1 MYSKKEYLIHTTLFI
16 LTLIATTLAGGEWLF
31 GKSILGEGEGLLTQ
45 EYFLKSLHF
54 SIPFIGI
61 LFVHEMGHL
70 LTAIHYKVKSS
81 LPYFI
86 PAWLGFLGSPSIGTF
101 GAVIQMKSFINS
113 RKKFFDIGVAGP
125 LAGFIV
131 AIFVLVYG
139 FTNLPN
145 ADYIYEIYPEYLDPN
160 FEGHSEAD
168 GYLTLE
174 MGYNL
179 LFFIF
184 EKTLADPEKM
194 PNMSEIIHF
203 PYLFAGYLA
212 LFFTALN
219 LLPIGQ
225 LDGGHVVFGLFP
237 KHHKWISLVAYTA
250 FVFYAG
256 LGVLNPF
263 ETIDTLMWTIP
274 LYIGFLYIC
283 FRRADLSEQNKWM
296 VVLLIAS
303 VQYLLVFLIPTIQG
317 YSGWLFFAFLLGRV
331 MGLAHPEVN
340 GTKELSRNR
349 KIIGWIA
356 IVIFILCFTPQP
368 FIFE

>member
-1 MYSKKEYLIHTTLFI
+1 MYTKKEYLIHTLLFI
-16 LTLIATTLAGGEWLF
+16 LTLIATTLAGGEWLY
-31 GKSILGEGEGLLTQ
+31 GKSILGESDNFLTK
-45 EYFLKSLHF
+45 EYFIKSLHF

-61 LFVHEMGHL
+61 LLFHEMGHL

-101 GAVIQMKSFINS
+101 GAIIQMKSYINS

-125 LAGFIV
+125 IAGFII

-139 FTNLPN
+139 FINLPE
-145 ADYIYEIYPEYLDPN
+145 ADYIYEIHPEYLDPN
-160 FEGHSEAD
+160 FKHSEDD
-168 GYLTLE
+168 GYQNLE

-184 EKTLADPEKM
+184 EKSLADPEKM
-194 PNMSEIIHF
+194 PNMSEIIHY

-219 LLPIGQ
+219 LLPISQ

-237 KHHKWISLVAYTA
+237 RHHKWVSLATYIG
-250 FVFYAG
+250 FVSYAG
-256 LGVLNPF
+256 LGLLSPF
-263 ETIDTLMWTIP
+263 EPIETLMWTIP

-283 FRRADLSEQNKWM
+283 FRKAEISEQNKW
-296 VVLLIAS
+296 VIVLLIAS
-303 VQYLLVFLIPTIQG
+303 IQYLLVFLLPNIQG
-317 YSGWLFFAFLLGRV
+317 YSEWLFFAFLLGRV
-331 MGLAHPEVN
+331 MGLSHPEVK
-340 GTKELSRNR
+340 GTKKLNGKR

-356 IVIFILCFTPQP
+356 IIIFILCFTPQP

>member
-1 MYSKKEYLIHTTLFI
+1 MYSKKEYFIHSLLFT

-31 GKSILGEGEGLLTQ
+31 GRSILEDEDRFLTL
-45 EYFLKSLHF
+45 EYFYKSLHF
-54 SIPFIGI
+54 SVPFIGI
-61 LFVHEMGHL
+61 LLIHELGHL

-86 PAWLGFLGSPSIGTF
+86 PAWFGFLGWPTIGTF
-101 GAVIQMKSFINS
+101 GAVIRMKSQINS
-113 RKKFFDIGVAGP
+113 RKKFFDIGIAGP
-125 LAGFIV
+125 TAGFLV
-131 AIFVLVYG
+131 ALCVLVYG
-139 FTNLPN
+139 FTNLPD
-145 ADYIYEIYPEYLDPN
+145 ADYIYEIHPEYLDPN
-160 FEGHSEAD
+160 FQGHSEAD
-168 GYLTLE
+168 EYLTLE

-179 LFFIF
+179 LFYIF

-225 LDGGHVVFGLFP
+225 LDGGHIVFGLFP
-237 KHHKWISLVAYTA
+237 KNHKWISIGAYIA
-250 FVFYAG
+250 FILYAG
-256 LGVLNPF
+256 LGVVSPYEPL
-263 ETIDTLMWTIP
+263 DTLMWTLP

-283 FRRADLSEQNKWM
+283 FRRAGMSEQNKWM
-296 VVLLIAS
+296 TILLIVSA
-303 VQYLLVFLIPTIQG
+303 QYLLVFFIPTVKG
-317 YSGWLFFAFLLGRV
+317 YSGWLFFAFLLGRI

-349 KIIGWIA
+349 KILGWIA
-356 IVIFILCFTPQP
+356 IVIFVLCFTPQP

>member
-31 GKSILGEGEGLLTQ
+31 GKSILGEGESLLTQ
-45 EYFLKSLHF
+45 AYFLKSLHF

-61 LFVHEMGHL
+61 LLIHEMGHL
-70 LTAIHYKVKSS
+70 LTSIHYKVKSS

-86 PAWLGFLGSPSIGTF
+86 PAWLGFLGSPSLGTF

-125 LAGFIV
+125 LAGFVV

-139 FTNLPN
+139 FTQLPD
-145 ADYIYEIYPEYLDPN
+145 ADYIYEIHPEYLDPN
-160 FEGHSEAD
+160 FEGHQEAD
-168 GYLTLE
+168 GYLNLE

-194 PNMSEIIHF
+194 PNMSEIIHY

-237 KHHKWISLVAYTA
+237 KHHKWISLATYTA

-256 LGVLNPF
+256 LGILNPF
-263 ETIDTLMWTIP
+263 DAIDTLMWTIP

-283 FRRADLSEQNKWM
+283 FGKADLSAQNKW
-296 VVLLIAS
+296 VFVLLIAS
-303 VQYLLVFLIPTIQG
+303 VQYVLVFLSPSLQG

-331 MGLAHPEVN
+331 MGLSHPEVN
-340 GTKELSRNR
+340 GTKELSRSR